1 MIDFEWYRSF
11 ISIYKERSVSKA
23 AEARIMTQPAM
34 SQHLAALEAEIGEAL
49 FIRAPRKMIP
59 TEKGKELYTKLI
71 PYIENLERMSL
82 EITYSN
88 KETEVPV
95 VRIGAP
101 GEYFSKQLLEKLTKL
116 NLRFTVQFDVTLNLL
131 EMLQNDQ
138 LDLVIA
144 TQKLD
149 LPGIKY
155 EKLEEEKFVLVAPF
169 NMLPI
174 KDDLNLEKE
183 LTSLDW
189 ISYGLELPII
199 RRYWKKYFSKRPSMQ
214 PKYVIPDLRTILQSI
229 QLGMGVSFLPTYLLE
244 DSLESKKV
252 KVLLPETYITNQISL
267 VFKMKDQD
275 NPLYNELFSLLKG
288 NNVSSR

>member
-11 ISIYKERSVSKA
+11 ISIYKQRSVSKA
-23 AEARIMTQPAM
+23 AESRIMTQPAM

-88 KETEVPV
+88 METEIPV

-116 NLRFTVQFDVTLNLL
+116 NIRFTVQFDVTLNLL

-155 EKLEEEKFVLVAPF
+155 EKLEEEKFVLVAPY

-174 KDDLNLEKE
+174 KDELNIEKV

-199 RRYWKKYFSKRPSMQ
+199 RRYWKKYFSKRPGLQ

-229 QLGMGVSFLPTYLLE
+229 QLGMGVSLLPTYLLE
-244 DSLESKKV
+244 DSLNLKKV

-267 VFKMKDQD
+267 VYKMKDQD
-275 NPLYNELFSLLKG
+275 NPLYNELFSLIKG
-288 NNVSSR
+288 NY